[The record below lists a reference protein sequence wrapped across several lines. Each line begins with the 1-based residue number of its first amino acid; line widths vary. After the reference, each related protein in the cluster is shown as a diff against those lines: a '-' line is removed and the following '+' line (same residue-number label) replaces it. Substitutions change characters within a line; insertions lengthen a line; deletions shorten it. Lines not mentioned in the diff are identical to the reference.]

1 MSDPKESAPLSQPGI
16 AKTLGWKPIVAG
28 AALLIAAGVVYA
40 SLGDKG
46 NGLSGP
52 SPAAQC
58 AASAAVSARIAPF
71 AKGEVAAVAMR
82 KTPEALPN
90 LAFKRPDGAPVTL
103 ADFKGRTVLL
113 NLWATWCAPCKKEMP
128 ALNQLQAELG
138 GKDFEVVAVNIDT
151 RNAER
156 APQFLDDIGV
166 KNLTRYTDQSV
177 KIFDMLK
184 ANGKA
189 FGMPTTI
196 LIDANGCELGNLAG
210 PAEWAGADAIA
221 FVKAA
226 LQR

>member
-46 NGLSGP
+46 NGVSGLP
-52 SPAAQC
+52 PASQC
-58 AASAAVSARIAPF
+58 AASGAVSARIAPL
-71 AKGEVAAVAMR
+71 AKGEVAAVAVR
-82 KTPEALPN
+82 KTPEPLPDI
-90 LAFKRPDGAPVTL
+90 AFKKPDGTPVTL

-166 KNLTRYTDQSV
+166 KHLTRYTDQSV

-184 ANGKA
+184 AKGKA

-196 LIDANGCELGNLAG
+196 LIDGNGCELANLAG
-210 PAEWAGADAIA
+210 PAEWAGDDA
-221 FVKAA
+221 KTLMRAA
-226 LQR
+226 VGR